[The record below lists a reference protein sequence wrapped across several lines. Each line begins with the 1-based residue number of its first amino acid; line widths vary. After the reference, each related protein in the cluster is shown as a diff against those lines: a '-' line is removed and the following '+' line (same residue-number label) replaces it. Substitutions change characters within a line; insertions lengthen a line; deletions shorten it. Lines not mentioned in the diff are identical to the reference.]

1 VRALTLVSPRP
12 ERLLTLS
19 HRIRDRFPNVQL
31 RIARS
36 VDEVLGEAD
45 LVVTTTSAVE
55 PVVKMSL
62 LKPGAVVSD
71 VARPPDISPA
81 AALERPDVLVIESGE
96 VQLFPGA
103 KLTANIGLPE
113 GVIYACLAET
123 ILLGLEKHY
132 DHFTLGR
139 DITEDRVRYINSLA
153 DKHGMKLAAIRS
165 FNKELPKEEILA
177 IRQRAEDIKRKGQ
190 GG

>member
-1 VRALTLVSPRP
+1 
-12 ERLLTLS
+12 LLTLS

-31 RIARS
+31 RIARA

-45 LVVTTTSAVE
+45 LVVTTTSSVE
-55 PVVKMSL
+55 PVVSVDL

-71 VARPPDISPA
+71 VARPPDVTSEA
-81 AALERPDVLVIESGE
+81 AARRPDVLVIESGE

-123 ILLGLEKHY
+123 MLLGLEKHY

-139 DITEDRVRYINSLA
+139 EITEERVRYINGLA
-153 DKHGMKLAAIRS
+153 DKHGMKLASIRA
-165 FNKELPKEEILA
+165 FNKDLSDEGILA
-177 IRQRAEDIKRKGQ
+177 VRQRAEDIRRKGRV
-190 GG
+190 G